1 MYSHVEKEHL
11 NFICGSVRGIANR
24 NNDISKDD
32 DPDSENINSPASFLR
47 S

>member
-1 MYSHVEKEHL
+1 MYSHVEKERL

-24 NNDISKDD
+24 NDDISEDD
-32 DPDSENINSPASFLR
+32 DPDSENIDLPASFLG